1 MALKPV
7 GNQESITT
15 SGSSAKS
22 GAIDQKT
29 KYLRVVAISNDAYIQ
44 VGPETPDPTA
54 TTASFYL
61 VEDKPEL
68 LSLGSVRAQT
78 VQNVTKGATTIIDFQ
93 SGTGSQF
100 VVGDY
105 VTLTAPGQTTFAFA
119 HKEVT
124 AVNNTANFDG
134 YHGTRITVD
143 TNTSG
148 ATGTWDEAK
157 LGSDLRES
165 FKVAVLQEGGAGTV
179 KIQQVQVV
187 GDS

>member
-1 MALKPV
+1 MALNPIGDQV
-7 GNQESITT
+7 TITT
-15 SGSSAKS
+15 SGTSAKS
-22 GAIDQKT
+22 GAQSHQT
-29 KYLRVVAISNDAYIQ
+29 KYLRVVAKTTDAYIAI
-44 VGPETPDPTA
+44 GGEPTA
-54 TTASFYL
+54 TTANFYL
-61 VEDKPEL
+61 VKDVPEVI
-68 LSLGSVRAQT
+68 STGQVRSQP
-78 VQNVTKGATTIIDFQ
+78 VQNITKGNPTIIDFQ

-105 VTLTAPGQTTFAFA
+105 VTLTAPGQTSFAFA

-124 AVNNTANFDG
+124 AVNRTAGYDG

-143 TNTSG
+143 ANTSG
-148 ATGTWDEAK
+148 ASGTWDESL

-165 FKVAVLQEGGAGTV
+165 FKVAARSTGAAGAV

>member
-1 MALKPV
+1 MALNPIGDQV
-7 GNQESITT
+7 SITT

-22 GAIDQKT
+22 AAQSHQT
-29 KYLRVVAISNDAYIQ
+29 KYLRVVAKANDAYIK
-44 VGPETPDPTA
+44 VGGDPTA
-54 TTASFYL
+54 TTADFYL
-61 VEDKPEL
+61 VANVPEVI
-68 LSLGSVRAQT
+68 STGQVRSQP
-78 VQNVTKGATTIIDFQ
+78 VQKVTKGNPTIIDFQ

-105 VTLTAPGQTTFAFA
+105 VTLTAPGQTSFAFS

-124 AVNNTANFDG
+124 AVNNTNNFDG

-148 ATGTWDEAK
+148 ASGTWDETK

-165 FKVAVLQEGGAGTV
+165 FKVAVLQAGGAGTV

>member
-1 MALKPV
+1 MALNPTGDQV
-7 GNQESITT
+7 TITT
-15 SGSSAKS
+15 SGTSAQS
-22 GAIDQKT
+22 AAQSHQT
-29 KYLRVVAISNDAYIQ
+29 KYLRVVAKSNDAYVK
-44 VGPETPDPTA
+44 VGGDPTA
-54 TTASFYL
+54 TTADFYL
-61 VEDKPEL
+61 VKDVPEVI
-68 LSLGSVRAQT
+68 STGQVRSQP
-78 VQNVTKGATTIIDFQ
+78 VQKVTKGNPTIIDFQ

-105 VTLTAPGQTTFAFA
+105 VTLTAPGQTSFAFA

-124 AVNNTANFDG
+124 AVNNTNNFDG

-143 TNTSG
+143 TDTSG

-165 FKVAVLQEGGAGTV
+165 FKVAARSTGGAGAV

>member
-1 MALKPV
+1 MALNPI
-7 GNQESITT
+7 GNQVSITT

-22 GAIDQKT
+22 GAQPHQT
-29 KYLRVVAISNDAYIQ
+29 KYLRVVAKTNDAYIA
-44 VGPETPDPTA
+44 VGGEPTA

-61 VEDKPEL
+61 VKDVPEVI
-68 LSLGSVRAQT
+68 STGQVRSQP
-78 VQNVTKGATTIIDFQ
+78 VQNITKGNPTIIDFQ

-105 VTLTAPGQTTFAFA
+105 VTLTAPGQTSFAFS

-124 AVNNTANFDG
+124 AVNRTAGYDG

-143 TNTSG
+143 ANTTG
-148 ATGTWDEAK
+148 ASGTWDEAK

-165 FKVAVLQEGGAGTV
+165 FKVAVLQESGAGTV

>member
-1 MALKPV
+1 MALNPI
-7 GNQESITT
+7 GNQVSITT

-22 GAIDQKT
+22 AAQSQQT
-29 KYLRVVAISNDAYIQ
+29 KYLRVIAKTNDAYIA
-44 VGPETPDPTA
+44 VGGEPTA

-61 VEDKPEL
+61 VKDVPEVI
-68 LSLGSVRAQT
+68 STGQVRSQP
-78 VQNVTKGATTIIDFQ
+78 VQNITKGNPTIIDFQ

-105 VTLTAPGQTTFAFA
+105 VTLTAPGQTSFAFS

-124 AVNNTANFDG
+124 AVNRTAGYDG

-143 TNTSG
+143 ANTTG
-148 ATGTWDEAK
+148 ASGTWDEAK

-165 FKVAVLQEGGAGTV
+165 FKVAVLQESGAGTV

>member
-1 MALKPV
+1 MALNPIGDQV
-7 GNQESITT
+7 SITT

-22 GAIDQKT
+22 AAQSHKT
-29 KYLRVVAISNDAYIQ
+29 KYLRVVAKSNDAYIAI
-44 VGPETPDPTA
+44 GGEPTA

-61 VEDKPEL
+61 VANVPEVI
-68 LSLGSVRAQT
+68 STGQVRSQP

-105 VTLTAPGQTTFAFA
+105 VTLTAPGQTSFAFS

-124 AVNNTANFDG
+124 AVNRTANFDG

-143 TNTSG
+143 HNSSG
-148 ATGTWDEAK
+148 ASGTWDEAK

-165 FKVAVLQEGGAGTV
+165 FKVAVLQAGGAGTV

>member
-1 MALKPV
+1 MALNPI
-7 GNQESITT
+7 GNQVSITT

-22 GAIDQKT
+22 AAQSQQT
-29 KYLRVVAISNDAYIQ
+29 KYLRVVAKANDAYIK
-44 VGPETPDPTA
+44 VGGDPTA
-54 TTASFYL
+54 TTADFYL
-61 VEDKPEL
+61 VANVPEVI
-68 LSLGSVRAQT
+68 STGQVRSQP
-78 VQNVTKGATTIIDFQ
+78 VQNVTKGNPTIIDFQ

-105 VTLTAPGQTTFAFA
+105 VTLTAPGQTSFAFS

-124 AVNNTANFDG
+124 AVNRTAGYDG

-143 TNTSG
+143 ANTTG
-148 ATGTWDEAK
+148 ASGTWDEAK
-157 LGSDLRES
+157 LGSDLRAS
-165 FKVAVLQEGGAGTV
+165 FEVAVLQAGGAGTV